1 MINLKTAYMFTDRK
15 DAALQLAQAL
25 EQYRNTNALVLGIP
39 RGGAETA
46 FYVAQHL
53 NAELSL
59 LVSRKLGHPNNPE
72 YAVGAL
78 AEDGSV
84 YLNPDVRG
92 ELSEA
97 TIDELAQQQQEE
109 IIRRIKIL
117 RDGKP
122 LPPLKDRVVILVD
135 DGIATGATLY
145 AAIAMCKNGGA
156 ARIVV
161 AAPVSGR
168 DKKRELLAEVDEVVI
183 LETPSF
189 YHAVSQAYESFYNL
203 TDKEA
208 KGFMERWQKERNTEG
223 ATAEQ
228 E

>member
-1 MINLKTAYMFTDRK
+1 MFTDRK

-46 FYVAQHL
+46 FYVALHL

-92 ELSEA
+92 ELSPH
-97 TIDELAQQQQEE
+97 TIDELTQKQQKE
-109 IIRRIKIL
+109 IERRIQIL
-117 RDGKP
+117 RAGAP

-135 DGIATGATLY
+135 DGIATGATIY
-145 AAIAMCKNGGA
+145 AAIAMCKKGGA

-203 TDKEA
+203 TDEEA
-208 KGFMERWQKERNTEG
+208 KGFMERWQKERKTEG

-228 E
+228 K

>member
-1 MINLKTAYMFTDRK
+1 MVRMFTDRK

-25 EQYRNTNALVLGIP
+25 EKYRDTHALVLGIP

-46 FYVAQHL
+46 FYVAGHL
-53 NAELSL
+53 GAELSL
-59 LVSRKLGHPNNPE
+59 LVARKLGHPKNPE

-92 ELSEA
+92 ELVQE
-97 TIDELAQQQQEE
+97 TIDELVQKEQEE
-109 IIRRIKIL
+109 IERRITIL
-117 RDGKP
+117 RNGEP

-145 AAIAMCKNGGA
+145 AAIALCKKAGT

-168 DKKRELLAEVDEVVI
+168 DKKRELLKEVNEVVV

-189 YHAVSQAYESFYNL
+189 FHAVSQAYESFYNL
-203 TDKEA
+203 TDEEA
-208 KGFMERWQKERNTEG
+208 KGFLERWKKEHANED
-223 ATAEQ
+223 TAAGLL
-228 E
+228 

>member
-1 MINLKTAYMFTDRK
+1 MFKDRK
-15 DAALQLAQAL
+15 DAALQLAEAL
-25 EQYRNTNALVLGIP
+25 KEYRNTSVLVLGIP

-46 FYVAQHL
+46 YYVARDLH
-53 NAELSL
+53 AELSL
-59 LVSRKLGHPNNPE
+59 LVARKLGHPKNPE
-72 YAVGAL
+72 YAAGAL
-78 AEDGSV
+78 AEDGSI

-92 ELSEA
+92 ELSPE

-109 IIRRIKIL
+109 IVRRIKIL
-117 RDGKP
+117 RKGEP
-122 LPPLKDRVVILVD
+122 LPPLKNRVVILVD

-145 AAIAMCKNGGA
+145 AAIALCKKQGA

-203 TDKEA
+203 TDEEA
-208 KGFMERWQKERNTEG
+208 RGFLERWQKERATEDT
-223 ATAEQ
+223 TAET

>member
-1 MINLKTAYMFTDRK
+1 MVRMFTDRK

-25 EQYRNTNALVLGIP
+25 EKYRDTHALVLGIP

-46 FYVAQHL
+46 FCVAGHL
-53 NAELSL
+53 GAELSL
-59 LVSRKLGHPNNPE
+59 LVARKLGHPKNPE

-92 ELSEA
+92 ELVQE
-97 TIDELAQQQQEE
+97 TIDELVQKEQEE
-109 IIRRIKIL
+109 IERRITIL
-117 RDGKP
+117 RNGEP

-145 AAIAMCKNGGA
+145 AAIALCKKAGT

-168 DKKRELLAEVDEVVI
+168 DKKREPLKEVNEVVV

-189 YHAVSQAYESFYNL
+189 FHAVSQAYESFYNL
-203 TDKEA
+203 TDEEA
-208 KGFMERWQKERNTEG
+208 KGFLERWKKEHANED
-223 ATAEQ
+223 TAAGLL
-228 E
+228 

>member
-1 MINLKTAYMFTDRK
+1 MLIIKTAHMFTDRK

-25 EQYRNTNALVLGIP
+25 EKYRDTNALVLGIP

-46 FYVAQHL
+46 FYIAQHL
-53 NAELSL
+53 HLELSL
-59 LVSRKLGHPNNPE
+59 LISRKLGHPNNPE

-92 ELSEA
+92 ELSQN
-97 TIDELAQQQQEE
+97 TIDELAQKQQKE
-109 IIRRIKIL
+109 IERRIQIL
-117 RDGKP
+117 RNGEP
-122 LPPLKDRVVILVD
+122 LPPLKDRVVLLVD

-145 AAIAMCKNGGA
+145 AAIALCKKQGA

-168 DKKRELLAEVDEVVI
+168 DKKRELLDDVDEVVI

-203 TDKEA
+203 TDEEA
-208 KGFMERWQKERNTEG
+208 KGFMERWKKEKVNEDSAAG
-223 ATAEQ
+223 AK
-228 E
+228 